1 MVLTGEELPGKYHS
15 SLQAIVFRIFLEM
28 VEDYDLDHETICLH
42 LKVDG
47 EELQEVEYPSRY
59 LAEID
64 FGRKICK
71 ITSSRR

>member
-1 MVLTGEELPGKYHS
+1 MVLTGEKLPESCHS
-15 SLQAIVFRIFLEM
+15 SLQAIIFRVFLEM
-28 VEDYDLDHETICLH
+28 VEDYDLDHETVCLH

-47 EELQEVEYPSRY
+47 ENLREVEYPSQY

-71 ITSSRR
+71 ITSSR